1 MTTTNIVG
9 LADDGQGYKAL
20 VEFASQYLSQPREKA
35 DAEALRTAASSL
47 VSEVASEVAAE
58 TAAETAAEAAAETA
72 AEFSIEALARKT

>member
-1 MTTTNIVG
+1 MTVKAMG

-20 VEFASQYLSQPREKA
+20 VDFASEHMTKLKDTK
-35 DAEALRTAASSL
+35 DAEALRVAASTL

-72 AEFSIEALARKT
+72 AEFALESIGRKA